1 MIKKINRL
9 SSIIRNYTGFSFL
22 LHLFNIV
29 LKEVTSVIRQKKKG
43 CQNSKERKLALFLY
57 VMILYLKKNP

>member
-29 LKEVTSVIRQKKKG
+29 LQEVTSVIRQKKKG
-43 CQNSKERKLALFLY
+43 VKIARKE
-57 VMILYLKKNP
+57 N